1 MTTRTYWLQNME
13 KIARPVLEAAA
24 ENRLRTEMLRY
35 SPKPAA
41 ALEAFGRSL
50 AGIAPWLELE
60 AVFDEE
66 ERRLQKE
73 FRTLALAG
81 LRQAA
86 DPQNPQKLYFG
97 NSGGAGD
104 QPLVDAAFL
113 AHALIR
119 APKQL
124 IGRLEEADKN
134 NLIRAL
140 RQSRDIIHHDNNWIL
155 FSAMVEAGLHQLG
168 DTDFDLMRID
178 YAYTLMNSWYVGD
191 GLYGDGREFTN
202 DYYNSFVI
210 QPMLVDLVK
219 RYPLIAT
226 NAKPYDLAFADQVLA
241 RAERFAQFQELLINA
256 DGTYPVYGRSM
267 CYRFGCFQ
275 HLAQAVLQG
284 FLPEAVTPAQVRCGL
299 TAVMKRVLAAES
311 TFDETGFLTVGVYGL
326 QPEMGEPYINVGSC
340 YLCLEVMLPLGLSEN
355 TAFWS
360 DPAADWSAKKIWS
373 GQPVRRDEAYHE
385 AAH

>member
-1 MTTRTYWLQNME
+1 MNTRTYWLQNME
-13 KIARPVLEAAA
+13 KIARPILEAAA
-24 ENRLRTEMLRY
+24 DNRLRDEMLRY

-60 AVFDEE
+60 AVFNDE

-73 FRTLALAG
+73 FRELALAG
-81 LRQAA
+81 LRHAV
-86 DPQNPQKLYFG
+86 DPQNPQRFYFSNING
-97 NSGGAGD
+97 VGD

-113 AHALIR
+113 AHALLR

-124 IGRLEEADKN
+124 LRPLDESVKN
-134 NLIRAL
+134 NLITAFS
-140 RQSRDIIHHDNNWIL
+140 QSRDIIHHDNNWIL
-155 FSAMVEAGLHQLG
+155 FSAMVEAALHQLG
-168 DTDFDLMRID
+168 DPSFDLMRID

-191 GLYGDGREFTN
+191 GMYSDGREFAN

-210 QPMLVDLVK
+210 QPMLVDLAK
-219 RYPLIAT
+219 RYPVIAT
-226 NAKPYDLAFADQVLA
+226 NAKPKDLAFLDLVMA
-241 RAERFAQFQELLINA
+241 RAERFAQFQELLINT

-275 HLAQAVLQG
+275 HLAQAALQG
-284 FLPEAVTPAQVRCGL
+284 FLPQNITPAQVRCGL
-299 TAVMKRVLAAES
+299 TAVMKRVLRAEN
-311 TFDETGFLTVGVYGL
+311 TFDQHGFLTVGVYGS

-340 YLCLEVMLPLGLSEN
+340 YLCLEVMLPLGLSET

-360 DPAADWSAKKIWS
+360 DPDADWSAKKIWS
-373 GQPVRRDEAYHE
+373 GQPTKRDASYHE
-385 AAH
+385 AAN